1 MKAASG
7 GNKKSTRRFYKKLGR
22 EKHDRIFAIMLLLP
36 AIIVVGFTTFFPIAK
51 SVIMSFFNYKLKAN
65 ADYYWNDFLN
75 YKELFQEREIFTAIG
90 TTFKFMIITVVLIFV
105 IGLILS
111 NILNKDVK
119 GRAVLRSVVLLP
131 WIIPTIVTGLL
142 WMWIFQPQYGVLN
155 YLLMKLNIISG
166 PINWV
171 ASMKYALYSVV
182 TASVWRQIPFITIML
197 LAGMQGIPSDLYEAA
212 TIDGANSRQ
221 CFFKVT
227 LPMLSNV
234 IKSTLL
240 ISIITNFKQFPLFWI
255 MTGGGPVNKTTTLAI
270 MTYKNSFVNLNFGK
284 GAAVSTIWL
293 IILIVFSAVYNKAF
307 KTARD

>member
-75 YKELFQEREIFTAIG
+75 YKELFQEGEIFTAIG
-90 TTFKFMIITVVLIFV
+90 TTFKFMIITVALIFV

-155 YLLMKLNIISG
+155 YLLMKLNIISD

>member
-1 MKAASG
+1 MKEASVA
-7 GNKKSTRRFYKKLGR
+7 KHKSTRNFYKKMGR
-22 EKHDRIFAIMLLLP
+22 DKHDRIFAIMLLLP

-65 ADYYWNDFLN
+65 AEYYWNDFLN
-75 YKELFQEREIFTAIG
+75 YKELFDEGEIFTAIG
-90 TTFKFMIITVVLIFV
+90 TTFKFMIITVALIFV

-119 GRAVLRSVVLLP
+119 GRAVLRSIVLLP

-155 YLLMKLNIISG
+155 YILMKLSIISS

-293 IILIVFSAVYNKAF
+293 IILIVFSIVYNKVF

>member
-7 GNKKSTRRFYKKLGR
+7 GNEKSTRRFYKKLGR

-75 YKELFQEREIFTAIG
+75 YKELFQEGEIFTAIG
-90 TTFKFMIITVVLIFV
+90 TTFKFMIITVALIFV

-155 YLLMKLNIISG
+155 YLLMKLNIISD

>member
-7 GNKKSTRRFYKKLGR
+7 GNQKSTRNFYKKMGR

-75 YKELFQEREIFTAIG
+75 YKELFQEGEIFNAIG
-90 TTFKFMIITVVLIFV
+90 TTFKFMIITVALIFV

-155 YLLMKLNIISG
+155 YLLMKLNIISD

-293 IILIVFSAVYNKAF
+293 IILIVFSAIYNKAF

>member
-1 MKAASG
+1 MKVASG

-75 YKELFQEREIFTAIG
+75 YKELFQEGEIFTAIG
-90 TTFKFMIITVVLIFV
+90 TTFKFMIITVALIFV

-155 YLLMKLNIISG
+155 YLLMKLNIISD

>member
-1 MKAASG
+1 MKAASE
-7 GNKKSTRRFYKKLGR
+7 GNKKSTRRFFKKLGR

-75 YKELFQEREIFTAIG
+75 YKELFQEGEIFTAIG
-90 TTFKFMIITVVLIFV
+90 TTFKFMIITVALIFV

-155 YLLMKLNIISG
+155 YLLMKLNIISD

>member
-1 MKAASG
+1 MKEASVA
-7 GNKKSTRRFYKKLGR
+7 KHKSTGKFFKKMGR

-75 YKELFQEREIFTAIG
+75 YKELFDEGEIYTAIG
-90 TTFKFMIITVVLIFV
+90 TTFKFMIITVALIFV

-155 YLLMKLNIISG
+155 YLLMKLSIISS

-293 IILIVFSAVYNKAF
+293 IILIVFSVVYNKVF

>member
-7 GNKKSTRRFYKKLGR
+7 GNKKSARRFYKKLGR

-75 YKELFQEREIFTAIG
+75 YKELFQEGEIFTAIG
-90 TTFKFMIITVVLIFV
+90 TTFKFMIITVALIFV

-155 YLLMKLNIISG
+155 YLLMKLNIISD

-307 KTARD
+307 KTVRD

>member
-1 MKAASG
+1 MKEASIT
-7 GNKKSTRRFYKKLGR
+7 KHRSFPKLSRKMGR
-22 EKHDRIFAIMLLLP
+22 EKHDRIFALLLLLP
-36 AIIVVGFTTFFPIAK
+36 ALVIVGFTTFFPIAK

-65 ADYYWNDFLN
+65 ADYYWNDFFN
-75 YKELFQEREIFTAIG
+75 YKELFQEGEIFTAIG
-90 TTFKFMIITVVLIFV
+90 TTFKFMTITVILIFI

-155 YLLMKLNIISG
+155 YILMKLNIIAD

-197 LAGMQGIPSDLYEAA
+197 LAGMQGIPNDLYEAA

-293 IILIVFSAVYNKAF
+293 VILIVFSIVYNKVF